1 MSATRPPGDP
11 IILWG
16 RLNSHNV
23 KKVAWALVEMELPF
37 VRHDLGGAFGY
48 TPEYLAMNPNR
59 LVPTIEDGGL
69 VLWESNAILRY
80 LADAHAPSFRSQDV
94 AVRASGDKWMDWQF
108 QFADAQRD
116 AFLGCVRQGKDH
128 TDPAVAASGL
138 NAAAMMALLDAE
150 LARGAWLS
158 GDRFGIADIPMGV
171 YAHTYFSIDIARP
184 NLPHLSDWYVRL
196 KERPGYAEQVMIPLT

>member
-37 VRHDLGGAFGY
+37 VRHDIGGTFGY

-59 LVPTIEDGGL
+59 LVPTIEDGSL
-69 VLWESNAILRY
+69 VLCESNAILRY

-94 AVRASGDKWMDWQF
+94 AIRAAGDKWMDWQF

-116 AFLGCVRQGKDH
+116 AFLGCVRQGKDRS
-128 TDPAVAASGL
+128 DPAVAASGQS
-138 NAAAMMALLDAE
+138 AAGMMALLDAE
-150 LARGAWLS
+150 LARRAWLS

-184 NLPHLSDWYVRL
+184 SLPHLSDWYARL